1 MTIDKEII
9 RAVCKDEDFIEVIE
23 YDMQMA
29 IQEINVDWE
38 TEKLYFLFKTG
49 VQYEAPVTV
58 IMDYLSQ
65 LKDKGH

>member
-1 MTIDKEII
+1 MIDKEIV
-9 RAVCKDEDFIEVIE
+9 RAVCKDEDFIKVIE

-29 IQEINVDWE
+29 IQEINVDWD
-38 TEKLYFLFKTG
+38 TEKLYFFFKSG
-49 VQYEAPVTV
+49 AQYEAPVSV